1 MKIFVD
7 EHIPLMTVRALRM
20 AGHDVR
26 DIRGTLDQGMPDNAL
41 WEMAQ
46 REERL
51 LITTDRGFTRYRILP
66 HYGMLIVRLRR
77 PNRRKIHERIMQ
89 VMQQFSETEWAGL
102 LVVMRDV
109 AQSTWR
115 VREPLN

>member
-1 MKIFVD
+1 
-7 EHIPLMTVRALRM
+7 MTVQTLRVM
-20 AGHDVR
+20 GHDVR
-26 DIRGTLDQGMPDNAL
+26 DIRGTLYQGMPDDTL

-51 LITTDRGFTRYRILP
+51 LITTDRGFTQYRAHP
-66 HYGMLIVRLRR
+66 HCGMLIVRPRR
-77 PNRRKIHERIMQ
+77 PNRHKIDERIMRALRR
-89 VMQQFSETEWAGL
+89 FSETEWTGL

-115 VREPLN
+115 GRGTH

>member
-1 MKIFVD
+1 MKIMVD
-7 EHIPLMTVRALRM
+7 EHIPLMTLHALRM

-26 DIRGTLDQGMPDNAL
+26 DIRGTPEQGMSDDAI

-46 REERL
+46 QEGRL
-51 LITTDRGFTRYRILP
+51 LITTDRGFTQYRAHP
-66 HYGMLIVRLRR
+66 HCGMIIVRLRR
-77 PNRRKIHERIMQ
+77 PNRQKSHERIMQ
-89 VMQQFSETEWAGL
+89 ALRQFPDTEWNGL

-115 VREPLN
+115 VRESH